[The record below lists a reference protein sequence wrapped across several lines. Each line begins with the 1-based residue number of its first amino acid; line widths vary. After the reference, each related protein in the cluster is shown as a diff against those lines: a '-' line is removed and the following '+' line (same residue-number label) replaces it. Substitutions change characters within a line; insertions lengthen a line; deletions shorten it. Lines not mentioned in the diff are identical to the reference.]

1 MSRPAKYRQIQTR
14 SAESDGDNE
23 EQDFNSDHDATLS
36 DGGPN
41 RNPRGPTP
49 DTEPEDTAPEDTEAE
64 AEESAEEEEREVPL
78 SAWVHLTHE
87 HCWAVCKGP
96 TSNSKK
102 DRIICGKLKTKCR
115 LHRVLREEGHRAKP
129 MWHEGIVST
138 KDKNTNTGDYI
149 IHGQQDGFSRSEERM
164 DESLNRAT
172 GLDNEESP
180 SEDEEGPEDTDR
192 EETDFEATDFEAS
205 EGEIE
210 GHLNED
216 PKADALQELNDKI
229 ALMERETQ
237 LLRLK
242 AERAKLEAE
251 SPKKKP
257 ARKGKQATPSKKKA
271 QATARKQTPIA
282 RKKKLRKNK
291 PPPKQVSI
299 KEGNNTSKS
308 PSKPTAATARKLDPE
323 LSAITTTVPSV
334 LDTVLLKIQPF
345 FIKLQESTEKM
356 DRMMEQQALQENQ
369 TPSTTGTPNMIPMGS
384 TNLPTANGHYNA
396 MTIEG
401 NGPAPPTLPTQ
412 TPPAVITPTR
422 PTTYQ
427 GPIPTYQQ
435 DGSKGDSDKIHE
447 IEITSVE
454 IDKAMMPEAMTKNK
468 EINGTYDRAD
478 DIAAL
483 PGKTSPGG
491 GDSESGSGVSEDVLT
506 RLAETLGSDNSKI
519 TMLDSRYG
527 RRNRHGLG
535 LITSEDTLLDAYKQ
549 CYKKEDV
556 IFNNCPD
563 RQDHVHSANLLD
575 IRTNCNSKK
584 MLLLQNYAYLCD
596 AKKKGFVNDTITE
609 KNFERQDRRNQRLRD
624 ELEAVKAIKGGPKEG
639 RGNPHKDQDSSPKKC
654 SHCKNRDLHI
664 AAGLEHIKT
673 VCPLKDK
680 AGSWA
685 KAAAGK
691 VAAKYANNN
700 KGEKT
705 RPMEE
710 VIKEVS
716 ESWAKS

>member
-1 MSRPAKYRQIQTR
+1 
-14 SAESDGDNE
+14 
-23 EQDFNSDHDATLS
+23 
-36 DGGPN
+36 
-41 RNPRGPTP
+41 
-49 DTEPEDTAPEDTEAE
+49 
-64 AEESAEEEEREVPL
+64 
-78 SAWVHLTHE
+78 
-87 HCWAVCKGP
+87 
-96 TSNSKK
+96 
-102 DRIICGKLKTKCR
+102 
-115 LHRVLREEGHRAKP
+115 
-129 MWHEGIVST
+129 MWYEGIVST

-172 GLDNEESP
+172 GLDDEESP

-192 EETDFEATDFEAS
+192 KETDFEATDFEAS
-205 EGEIE
+205 EGETE

-216 PKADALQELNDKI
+216 PEADALQELNDKI

-251 SPKKKP
+251 LPKKKP
-257 ARKGKQATPSKKKA
+257 ARKGKQATPSKKKGR
-271 QATARKQTPIA
+271 ATARKQTPIA

-299 KEGNNTSKS
+299 EEGNNTSKS

-323 LSAITTTVPSV
+323 LSATTTTVPSV

-345 FIKLQESTEKM
+345 FVKLQKSTEKM
-356 DRMMEQQALQENQ
+356 DRMMEQQALQDSQ

-396 MTIEG
+396 RTIKG

-454 IDKAMMPEAMTKNK
+454 IDKAMMPEAMTKNA

-491 GDSESGSGVSEDVLT
+491 GDSESGSGVSKDVLT

-519 TMLDSRYG
+519 TMLDSGYG

-556 IFNNCPD
+556 IFKNYRFRMMHYLGCLGYTSSFIDDYLERGLLPRIIRESFLNYTALIGKIMFKWNATADPWED
-563 RQDHVHSANLLD
+563 SEALVILKVHSSNLLD

-639 RGNPHKDQDSSPKKC
+639 RGNPHKDQDPSPKKC

-673 VCPLKDK
+673 VFPLKDQ

-691 VAAKYANNN
+691 VAAKYANDN